1 MSLCREP
8 ALWKYEV
15 AILCAHENLKG
26 NPLKVHCP
34 PPTGDKPIIATEIL
48 YVRNVL
54 KPIEVED
61 GSPANAMLLTLDA
74 TTYSL
79 ETPAEV
85 KDLADAER
93 PADKTLSLLSSKN
106 QWPIYFDGERAK
118 GPLQIAENEVNISG
132 YNSAFLI
139 GKKKIP
145 VINSAQEVFD
155 VIQAAGG
162 QTLPVLPPA
171 KSIMAVGP
179 ATDEQ
184 WDESIELFP
193 SSGGAATI

>member
-1 MSLCREP
+1 M
-8 ALWKYEV
+8 
-15 AILCAHENLKG
+15 I
-26 NPLKVHCP
+26 VHCP

-54 KPIEVED
+54 KPIEVENS
-61 GSPANAMLLTLDA
+61 SPANAMLLTLDA
-74 TTYSL
+74 KTYPL

-85 KDLADAER
+85 KALADAER
-93 PADKTLSLLSSKN
+93 PSDKALSLLSSKN
-106 QWPIYFDGERAK
+106 EWPIYFDGARAK
-118 GPLQIAENEVNISG
+118 GPLQLTENEVNISG

-139 GKKKIP
+139 GQKKIP

-155 VIQAAGG
+155 VIEAAGG

-171 KSIMAVGP
+171 KSIASVGG
-179 ATDEQ
+179 ASEDD

-193 SSGGAATI
+193 SSGGAPTI

>member
-1 MSLCREP
+1 M
-8 ALWKYEV
+8 
-15 AILCAHENLKG
+15 
-26 NPLKVHCP
+26 KVHCP

-54 KPIEVED
+54 KPIEVDD

-118 GPLQIAENEVNISG
+118 GPLQITENEVNISG

-179 ATDEQ
+179 ATDEE

-193 SSGGAATI
+193 SSGGAPTI